1 MPKYTL
7 HYFAGNGRAIIA
19 RAILTY
25 VKADWTNDLINR
37 DDWPKIKKSGLCEFE
52 QVPVLEVD
60 DKKLCESQAINLY
73 LAETFNL
80 LGKDAEE
87 NYQINNLLMTMDD
100 YGKTVYEFFRC
111 TDESKKPELKKVAE
125 DKVKFFLGKFE
136 KRYLDLGKGKYFLG
150 DKFTLADIFLS
161 TAVNS
166 VKDSLGTEEC
176 LCKDVAPHL
185 GELLKRVKE
194 NELKE
199 FYEKFF
205 IKSKK

>member
-25 VKADWTNDLINR
+25 VKADWTNNLINR
-37 DDWPKIKKSGLCEFE
+37 EDWPKIKKSGLCEFE

-80 LGKDAEE
+80 LGKDVEE
-87 NYQINNLLMTMDD
+87 NYQIINLLMTIDE
-100 YGKTVYEFFRC
+100 YGKTFYEFFRC
-111 TDESKKPELKKVAE
+111 TDESKKPKLKKTAE

-136 KRYLDLGKGKYFLG
+136 KRYL
-150 DKFTLADIFLS
+150 
-161 TAVNS
+161 V
-166 VKDSLGTEEC
+166 
-176 LCKDVAPHL
+176 
-185 GELLKRVKE
+185 
-194 NELKE
+194 
-199 FYEKFF
+199 
-205 IKSKK
+205 

>member
-1 MPKYTL
+1 MHKYTL

-37 DDWPKIKKSGLCEFE
+37 DDWPKIKLSGLCEFE

-87 NYQINNLLMTMDD
+87 NYQINNLLM
-100 YGKTVYEFFRC
+100 
-111 TDESKKPELKKVAE
+111 
-125 DKVKFFLGKFE
+125 
-136 KRYLDLGKGKYFLG
+136 
-150 DKFTLADIFLS
+150 
-161 TAVNS
+161 
-166 VKDSLGTEEC
+166 
-176 LCKDVAPHL
+176 
-185 GELLKRVKE
+185 
-194 NELKE
+194 
-199 FYEKFF
+199 
-205 IKSKK
+205 

>member
-7 HYFAGNGRAIIA
+7 HYFGGNGRAVVA

-37 DDWPKIKKSGLCEFE
+37 DDWPKIKVSGLCEFE

-60 DKKLCESQAINLY
+60 GKKLCESQAINLY

-80 LGKDAEE
+80 LGKDVEE
-87 NYQINNLLMTMDD
+87 NYQINNLLMTSDD
-100 YGKTVYEFFRC
+100 ISKPLLELFMC
-111 TDESKKPELKKVAE
+111 KDEEKKPELKKKAL
-125 DKVKFFLGKFE
+125 DKFKFFLGKFE

-150 DKFTLADIFLS
+150 EKFTLADIFLA
-161 TAVNS
+161 TALPS
-166 VKDSLGTEEC
+166 VEDTLGLEEC
-176 LCKDVAPHL
+176 PYKDVAPNL
-185 GELLKRVKE
+185 GELIKRVKE

-199 FYEKFF
+199 FHEKFF